1 MGKAAGER
9 VVDKTSGD
17 TSHLTCSTPCAA
29 VFILPLNWRNPPI
42 CRAQL
47 GEMHTPVPSAVAM
60 HKSLLPSHHVREKLS
75 ALLCSALLPG
85 GPRPARRSRQGGLNR
100 CSIFFFFSAGEVC
113 FRREGG
119 KGRFAEVGLSLF
131 SSSPQTPQQSLALS
145 SMKVGQS
152 LTTFQAVCVFG
163 FWVIVIS
170 YLFLEK
176 I

>member
-60 HKSLLPSHHVREKLS
+60 HKSLLPSHHVLETLS

-100 CSIFFFFSAGEVC
+100 CSIFFFFRRGRFVSEG
-113 FRREGG
+113 REGRG
-119 KGRFAEVGLSLF
+119 GLLRWVFLF
-131 SSSPQTPQQSLALS
+131 SPPLPKHLSRAL
-145 SMKVGQS
+145 
-152 LTTFQAVCVFG
+152 L
-163 FWVIVIS
+163 
-170 YLFLEK
+170 
-176 I
+176 